1 MAKEVIHMADE
12 TTKVNQKFVAKVVRV
27 MVVTEEGKTNVTLML
42 NKEFEGFKF
51 DKKSNEFEEV
61 MIDRIGVSASDIIN
75 LVTSNEVAA
84 FYASV
89 IDDVYSQR
97 AIGTMMCGAEIAI
110 EREFHAKGEVVND
123 KALERDKWFTNI
135 TRYTPSV
142 LGEKLMVKTIE
153 NV

>member
-51 DKKSNEFEEV
+51 NKKNDVFEEV

-84 FYASV
+84 FYTSV

-97 AIGTMMCGAEIAI
+97 AIGTMLCGAEIAV

-123 KALERDKWFTNI
+123 KTLERDKWFTTI

-142 LGEKLMVKTIE
+142 LGEKLMMKTIE